1 MKKNQTDT
9 DEMHRGWGPR
19 LQADSSILH
28 GASPWILKEMNMKT
42 SEPLTDIF
50 KSSPDLGEILEDLKA
65 ANMTMLFQKGQD
77 RSKRTKKNLWTQES
91 ERSLTQQNLGR
102 RE

>member
-1 MKKNQTDT
+1 
-9 DEMHRGWGPR
+9 
-19 LQADSSILH
+19 
-28 GASPWILKEMNMKT
+28 MKT

-77 RSKRTKKNLWTQES
+77 RNKRKKCYELRKLREVLFTKPWAQ
-91 ERSLTQQNLGR
+91 RIADR
-102 RE
+102 

>member
-1 MKKNQTDT
+1 
-9 DEMHRGWGPR
+9 
-19 LQADSSILH
+19 
-28 GASPWILKEMNMKT
+28 MKT

-77 RSKRTKKNLWTQES
+77 RSKRKKKEPMNT
-91 ERSLTQQNLGR
+91 GI
-102 RE
+102 

>member
-1 MKKNQTDT
+1 
-9 DEMHRGWGPR
+9 
-19 LQADSSILH
+19 
-28 GASPWILKEMNMKT
+28 MKT

-77 RSKRTKKNLWTQES
+77 RSKRKKKTYEHRNLREV
-91 ERSLTQQNLGR
+91 SLTKTLDAESSRQIEFCFQFKSIIPNTRSGKR
-102 RE
+102 I

>member
-1 MKKNQTDT
+1 
-9 DEMHRGWGPR
+9 
-19 LQADSSILH
+19 
-28 GASPWILKEMNMKT
+28 MKT

-77 RSKRTKKNLWTQES
+77 RSKRKKKPMNTGIWEKSHSPKPWTQ
-91 ERSLTQQNLGR
+91 RVADK
-102 RE
+102 